1 MAISGGIK
9 GLPYRLSLGYLKQD
23 GIIRTSNFERSNV
36 GINLSPKFF
45 DKHLSVDINYKG
57 IYTENRFADVGAI
70 GAAAAFDPTQSVYNP
85 ANTALG
91 GYWEWLNATTGL
103 PNTNGTKNPLSMLN
117 QKIDVSYVTRSL
129 GNIQLDY
136 KFHFLPELRVNVNA
150 GIDYTDSKGNVRV
163 LPTSASAFI
172 VVELTKDIPRAE
184 KQTI

>member
-1 MAISGGIK
+1 M
-9 GLPYRLSLGYLKQD
+9 
-23 GIIRTSNFERSNV
+23 
-36 GINLSPKFF
+36 
-45 DKHLSVDINYKG
+45 
-57 IYTENRFADVGAI
+57 
-70 GAAAAFDPTQSVYNP
+70 
-85 ANTALG
+85 G

-163 LPTSASAFI
+163 LPTSASAFYSGGTYKRYTQSRKNKLFD
-172 VVELTKDIPRAE
+172 VYLNYNK
-184 KQTI
+184 K